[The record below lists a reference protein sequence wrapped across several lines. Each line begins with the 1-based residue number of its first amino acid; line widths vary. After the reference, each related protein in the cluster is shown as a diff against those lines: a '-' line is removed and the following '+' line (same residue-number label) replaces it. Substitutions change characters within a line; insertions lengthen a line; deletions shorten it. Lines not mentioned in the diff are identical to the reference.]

1 MIASHKHYP
10 SPTPARGKASSRSG
24 DWRLAGL
31 SADSEVE
38 QAPDSGPRLRASDT
52 ERRDADD
59 QFYAWRFPVQYEIE
73 NLRRQLVLVRD
84 ESAEFERR
92 GFPSRVLSDLR
103 SDAARLS
110 SEIESL
116 TASLARLL

>member
-10 SPTPARGKASSRSG
+10 SPTPGRGKASSRNG

-31 SADSEVE
+31 SVDSGVE
-38 QAPDSGPRLRASDT
+38 QALDSGLRLRASNT
-52 ERRDADD
+52 ERRDAED
-59 QFYAWRFPVQYEIE
+59 QFYAWRFPVQYEIDK
-73 NLRRQLVLVRD
+73 LRRQLALLRD

-92 GFPSRVLSDLR
+92 GFPSLVLSDLK
-103 SDAARLS
+103 SDAVKLS
-110 SEIESL
+110 HKIESL

>member
-10 SPTPARGKASSRSG
+10 SPTARGKASSRNI

-31 SADSEVE
+31 SVDSGVE
-38 QAPDSGPRLRASDT
+38 QALDSGLRLRASDA

-59 QFYAWRFPVQYEIE
+59 QFYVWRFPIQYEIE
-73 NLRRQLVLVRD
+73 TLRRELVLVRD

-103 SDAARLS
+103 SDAAMLS
-110 SEIESL
+110 SEIERL